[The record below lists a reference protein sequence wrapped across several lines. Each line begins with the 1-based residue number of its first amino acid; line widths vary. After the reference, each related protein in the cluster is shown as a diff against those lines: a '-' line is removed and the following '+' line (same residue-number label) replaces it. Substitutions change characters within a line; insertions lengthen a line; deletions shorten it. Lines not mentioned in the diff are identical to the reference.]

1 MRRFIILCCLGWLL
15 STPAQAILTIEIT
28 GGQEGGLPIAIVP
41 FGIQAGMPTPPV
53 DMADIISN
61 NLHRSGRFDPMARG
75 RLPAFPVDNAQVQ
88 FPLWQQVNMPYLV
101 IGRIAGSSTQGYSVE
116 FQLFDVLREVQ
127 LLGLRYSANNNNL
140 RQVAHQISDA
150 IYQAITG
157 ERGVFST
164 RIVYVTVRRGSSGNI
179 YRLQVADADGGSPQI
194 MLESKEPILSPAWSP
209 DGQSVAYVSFEG
221 KRTAIYVQNV
231 RTGRRNVVSASKGLN
246 SAPAWSPDGLRL
258 AMSLSKDGNPEI
270 YVLNLRTNRF
280 SRLTNSPAIDTE
292 PEWAPDGN
300 SLVFTSDRSGTP
312 QIYQVSANGGEA
324 QRLTFSG
331 RYNARPRFSPD
342 GRQLA
347 VLHNGSGGYRIAL
360 YDLSNRQFTV
370 LTSSSLDESPSFAPN
385 GSMILYGSGRDLAAV
400 SIDGRVHQRLAVDA
414 GEEVREPAWSPFAQ

>member
-1 MRRFIILCCLGWLL
+1 MRRFIVLCCLGWFL
-15 STPAQAILTIEIT
+15 SVPAQAILTIEIT
-28 GGQEGGLPIAIVP
+28 GGQEGGFPIAIVP
-41 FGIQAGMPTPPV
+41 FGIQAGMPTPSV

-61 NLHRSGRFDPMARG
+61 NLHRSGRFAPMARA

-101 IGRIAGSSTQGYSVE
+101 IGRIGGSATQGYSVE

-164 RIVYVTVRRGSSGNI
+164 RIVYVTVSKGSKSKV
-179 YRLQVADADGGSPQI
+179 YRLQVADADGGNPKV

-231 RTGRRNVVSASKGLN
+231 RTGRRNMVSASSGLN
-246 SAPAWSPDGLRL
+246 SAPAWSPDGSRL

-270 YVLNLRTNRF
+270 YVLNLRSNRF

-292 PEWAPDGN
+292 PDWAPDGN

-312 QIYQVSANGGEA
+312 QIYQVSANGGTP

-342 GRQLA
+342 GSQLA

-360 YDLSNRQFTV
+360 YDLSSRQFNV
-370 LTSSSLDESPSFAPN
+370 LTRSSLDESPSFAPN